1 MAFRNNVNA
10 LDFATFRMQFICIVI
25 VESVDALNTHT
36 VNDNVCMYM
45 YVSTQFENMLQMIKS
60 IEKTSRVFA
69 S

>member
-25 VESVDALNTHT
+25 VESVDALNGHT

-45 YVSTQFENMLQMIKS
+45 YVST
-60 IEKTSRVFA
+60 
-69 S
+69 